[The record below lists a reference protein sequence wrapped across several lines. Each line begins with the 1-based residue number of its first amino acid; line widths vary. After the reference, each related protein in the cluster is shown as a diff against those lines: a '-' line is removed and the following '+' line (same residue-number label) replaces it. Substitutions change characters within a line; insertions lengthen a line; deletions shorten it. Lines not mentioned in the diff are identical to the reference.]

1 MRLIS
6 QAFLALLLAL
16 AVLVPADTAL
26 AVPPGGSFV
35 DDDGSVHEGYIEAI
49 RAEGI
54 TTGCN
59 PPVNDHYCP
68 DRNVTRG
75 EMAAF
80 LVRALGLTYDGGKD
94 WFNDDNNSPFES
106 SINKLAASGITQ
118 GCDSN
123 SYCPTAT
130 VTREQMAAF
139 LVRAYNM
146 KGSTAGDPFTDDNGS
161 IFEGE
166 IEILRANGVTLGCN
180 PPANSMFCPNQPVG
194 RDQMASFIG
203 RASGLT
209 PLTPPPRV
217 DVGDVDVHIYPG
229 DNISSIASSH
239 SEGTVFMIHGEFHGQ
254 QVSPRNYQV
263 FIGDGAVMD
272 GDNWAG
278 SAFNSSAKGVQ
289 IINIEIKNYDS
300 GDWSGAITGMGG
312 DWLVE
317 SCNVHDNRTT
327 GIWLNNGA
335 PVVRNNNI
343 HHNGRAGM
351 SVLDSNGALIENNTI
366 AYNNPDAA
374 WDWGNYAAGLKIWNT
389 EGTIIRGNWS
399 HNNHAPGL
407 WADGNNIDTL
417 YENNTV
423 EDNWA
428 NGIFHE
434 ISYDAVIRNN
444 VIRRNGFG
452 HDVWLWGG
460 GIMISSSPNV
470 EIYGNTLEGNANG
483 IAMTRQNRGSGTYGE
498 HTLANIHVYNNSVTD
513 SGMTGI
519 AKDYGGD
526 EVYSAGNTFES
537 NTYSGSSSWF
547 WFNREVSWSQWNS
560 YGNDD

>member
-1 MRLIS
+1 MKLIS
-6 QAFLALLLAL
+6 QAFLAFLLAL

-35 DDDGSVHEGYIEAI
+35 DDDGNVHEGYIEAI

-54 TTGCN
+54 TYGCN

-68 DRNVTRG
+68 DRNLTRG
-75 EMAAF
+75 EMAAL

-94 WFNDDNNSPFES
+94 WFSDDNGSLFES
-106 SINKLAASGITQ
+106 SINRLAAAGITK

-123 SYCPTAT
+123 SYCPGEL
-130 VTREQMAAF
+130 VTRQQMAAF

-146 KGSTAGDPFTDDNGS
+146 NGSTEDNPFVDDNNS
-161 IFEGE
+161 VFEDD
-166 IEILRANGVTLGCN
+166 IEVLSANGVTKGCN
-180 PPANSMFCPNQPVG
+180 PPANTMFCPYQPVG
-194 RDQMASFIG
+194 RDAMASFIG
-203 RASGLT
+203 RASSLT
-209 PLTPPPRV
+209 PLTPAPRV
-217 DVGDVDVHIYPG
+217 DVGDVDVHINPG
-229 DNISSIASSH
+229 DDINSIAGSH
-239 SEGTVFMIHGEFHGQ
+239 SEGTVFMIHGEYHGQ
-254 QVSPRNYQV
+254 QVSPRDYQV
-263 FIGDGAVMD
+263 FIGDDAVMD

-278 SAFNSSAKGVQ
+278 SAFNSAATGVQ
-289 IINIEIKNYDS
+289 IINIEIKNYES
-300 GDWSGAITGMGG
+300 GDWSAAITSTGG

-327 GIWLNNGA
+327 GIWFDGGA

-351 SVLDSNGALIENNTI
+351 TIWETDGALVENNTI
-366 AYNNPDAA
+366 AYNNPDGA
-374 WDWGNYAAGLKIWNT
+374 WDWGNYAAGVKIWET
-389 EGTIIRGNWS
+389 DGTVLQGNWVH
-399 HNNHAPGL
+399 HNLAPGL
-407 WADGNNIDTL
+407 WADGNNIDTT
-417 YENNTV
+417 YANNTV
-423 EDNWA
+423 EDNYA

-434 ISYDAVIRNN
+434 ISYDAVIRDN
-444 VIRRNGFG
+444 VIRRNGAG

-460 GIMISSSPNV
+460 GIMIASSPNV
-470 EIYGNTLEGNANG
+470 EIYGNTLEDNANG
-483 IAMTRQNRGSGTYGE
+483 IALTRQDRGSGLYGE

-526 EVYSAGNTFES
+526 EVYYSGNTFEN

-547 WFNREVSWSQWNS
+547 WLNREVSWSQWNS